1 MTNLKIWRAQRTTVS
16 SAIPSML
23 SKHSSS
29 KSYKINVNIKP
40 WHEQKYL
47 QSDSILINGVQKWSK
62 NNETLGKTRVSH
74 LSWDFNFHYFFL
86 RLIHHCP
93 KQLSGQS
100 KITHI
105 RRVAAKLSKVKQGYK
120 NRSYNIFR

>member
-62 NNETLGKTRVSH
+62 NNETLGKTRASH
-74 LSWDFNFHYFFL
+74 LRTKQRLETFPVVICNTFHLLGISLSEKSWLN
-86 RLIHHCP
+86 
-93 KQLSGQS
+93 KQIYLQMHSPSHSSRQ
-100 KITHI
+100 
-105 RRVAAKLSKVKQGYK
+105 
-120 NRSYNIFR
+120 

>member
-40 WHEQKYL
+40 WHKKKYL
-47 QSDSILINGVQKWSK
+47 QSDPILIDGVQKLFK
-62 NNETLGKTRVSH
+62 NSETLGKTRASH
-74 LSWDFNFHYFFL
+74 LSWDFNFHFLFL

-100 KITHI
+100 KIPHI
-105 RRVAAKLSKVKQGYK
+105 RRVAAKLFKVKQGCK
-120 NRSYNIFR
+120 NRR